1 MTSARPVL
9 TGLLL
14 ALGMAGAWA
23 QAPQPASPGE
33 ALRQRFAAM
42 ARDPAASALADR
54 RLYLRSSEQGDRMQG
69 EVSAV
74 IDQPCRLV
82 RRTLADPGAWCG
94 ILILHL
100 NVHYCR
106 ASGTP
111 DQPVLDTGMGGKT
124 GEPLDELV
132 WLSFRHRVLHSG
144 DDHVAV
150 SLQAP
155 SGPLDTRDY
164 DVRVEAAPQG
174 NGQTLLNL
182 RYGYRH
188 GLTARLAM
196 STYLATL
203 GAGKVGFSS
212 VGQRGNGQPIRVG
225 GLRGVLERNTMRYHL
240 AIEAYLGA
248 LGAPPAQ
255 QLRKSLLD
263 WYLATERYP
272 QQLHE
277 IDREAYLD
285 LKLQAVARQE
295 TEAPPVRRH

>member
-1 MTSARPVL
+1 MMPARTL
-9 TGLLL
+9 CLGLLL
-14 ALGMAGAWA
+14 AAGLAG
-23 QAPQPASPGE
+23 PAAAANPTPSPAE
-33 ALRQRFAAM
+33 NLRQNHAAM
-42 ARDPAASALADR
+42 AQDPAAGVMADHP
-54 RLYLRSSEQGDRMQG
+54 LYLRSTEQGDHLQG

-74 IDQPCRLV
+74 IAQPYALV
-82 RRTLADPGAWCG
+82 RRTLVEPDAWCG

-106 ASGTP
+106 AGGAP
-111 DQPVLDTGMGGKT
+111 GAPVLDAGLGRKT
-124 GEPLDELV
+124 GEPLDDLY
-132 WLSFRHRVLHSG
+132 WASFRHQVVHNG
-144 DDHVAV
+144 DDQVAV
-150 SLQAP
+150 TLRAP
-155 SGPLDTRDY
+155 TGPLDTRDV
-164 DVRVEAAPQG
+164 DVRVEAAPSG
-174 NGQTLLNL
+174 DGQTLLRL

-203 GAGKVGFSS
+203 GAGKVGFSR
-212 VGQRGNGQPIRVG
+212 VGQRSNGEPIRVG
-225 GLRGVLERNTMRYHL
+225 GVRGVLERNTMRYYL

-263 WYLATERYP
+263 WFVATERYP

-285 LKLQAVARQE
+285 QKLRAVVRQE
-295 TEAPPVRRH
+295 SQPPPQRR